1 MKKIL
6 FVFIILLFNCH
17 NAQNTG
23 EMKIQQIPLEKQ
35 ITYGISLSMRVP
47 YELYINDI
55 KADYDY
61 VGANSGVDMN
71 PYILKNGKYKVKLR
85 IFPAFKAGE
94 KLIVS
99 KDIKNSNISF
109 DSYIRNKETDEI
121 LNYNSIPLP
130 IVAPKEDVPYF
141 EQEWDVEL
149 TELPYE
155 LEGWSKGQD
164 LRKWDKKENERIVY
178 ALDVT
183 IPGRYEAYIN
193 DILVETNNEMSMHN
207 TIININ
213 QAVLKSGTYQFRIK
227 LFSSNEELRKGGIQ
241 PDTFQF
247 LKVGLVKYQKIAVGE
262 GAEEGT
268 YQYLYSYPIPNLEKP
283 VPYYEIKGKFTIDLP
298 YELNGWS
305 NGQDLRKWDK
315 DKLKKKV
322 IAYYKKLWEILNK
335 GDVDQWQKL
344 VKKSQEETAF
354 FNYSDKEY
362 LNKYIK
368 EEKEEIIKDKGMM
381 AALEDYEMKIYA
393 DGRLV
398 CLERSNHTKQVN
410 GIDWDIKGESP
421 LIQYGKEGG
430 AATFPVKLYLP
441 QGSDEFVIIR
451 RY

>member
-1 MKKIL
+1 
-6 FVFIILLFNCH
+6 
-17 NAQNTG
+17 
-23 EMKIQQIPLEKQ
+23 MKIQQIPLEKQ
-35 ITYGISLSMRVP
+35 ITYIIALSMRVP

-55 KADYDY
+55 KADCDY

-94 KLIVS
+94 KLIAS

-109 DSYIRNKETDEI
+109 GSYIRNKETDEI
-121 LNYNSIPLP
+121 LNYEDKPLP
-130 IVAPKEDVPYF
+130 ITAPTIDVPYF
-141 EQEWDVEL
+141 EQ
-149 TELPYE
+149 
-155 LEGWSKGQD
+155 
-164 LRKWDKKENERIVY
+164 ENERIVY